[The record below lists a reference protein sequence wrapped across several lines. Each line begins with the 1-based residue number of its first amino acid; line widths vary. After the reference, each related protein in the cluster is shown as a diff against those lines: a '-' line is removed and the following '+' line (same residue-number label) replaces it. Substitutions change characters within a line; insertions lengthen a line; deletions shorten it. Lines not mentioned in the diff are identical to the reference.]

1 MKKHRFFSLLWN
13 SFPFVRAYLLH
24 RKIQAKKIKICRKL
38 KKIDPKHLRRYII
51 MSGTIRR
58 L

>member
-1 MKKHRFFSLLWN
+1 MKKYRFFSLLLN

-24 RKIQAKKIKICRKL
+24 RKIQVKKIKICRKL
-38 KKIDPKHLRRYII
+38 KKADPKYLRRYI
-51 MSGTIRR
+51 MSGTVRR